1 MQEVDDEIVLLHM
14 GTENYFSLDDVGT
27 QMWNLIQKFEAID
40 DVVKALLEVYDVAE
54 ETLINDLDNFLTALG
69 ERNLVMICYE

>member
-40 DVVKALLEVYDVAE
+40 DVVKALLDVYDVAE

-69 ERNLVMICYE
+69 ERNLVMISYE